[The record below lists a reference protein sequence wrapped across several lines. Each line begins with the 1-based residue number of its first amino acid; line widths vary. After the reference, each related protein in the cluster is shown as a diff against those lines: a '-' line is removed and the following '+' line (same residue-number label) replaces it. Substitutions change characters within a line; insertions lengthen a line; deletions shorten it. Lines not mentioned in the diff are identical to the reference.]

1 MVIKRILK
9 FITTTAL
16 IVSVVA
22 TPVFA
27 DDIQVIVDN
36 NPHTANVRVSLNV
49 EDISGDYKAIIESTL
64 SNIDWDISIDYAEN
78 NVATAE
84 EKTQVKK
91 GDDCIIKLQVKPLGT
106 GLPSSDVLV
115 NQMEKIYE
123 NKIPLDLSLSV
134 QLAKDGVPTSSER
147 PVEEVPA
154 PLSISIPAP
163 EYNQVSQKLQ
173 YCILREHKGVID
185 DITAGSSYNPDK
197 NTITFNTDK
206 FSQYDLMYSIEDKV
220 TYTIEFRDY
229 DGKILN
235 NKTVFYEDEPVTV
248 PANPIR
254 EGYEF
259 IGWNVIP
266 QAVATRNE
274 VYVAQY
280 KEKAL
285 NTYLVRFIDYDG
297 RIISSTE
304 YAENDSVDVPIY
316 PTRYGYTFTGWD
328 KPISYKAVA
337 DIDYIAQYVSDG
349 SVKNKYVITFRD
361 YDGRIISSTR
371 YEENENIVVPAPPT
385 RDGYTF
391 YCWSPFLNNK
401 AIDHKIYTAVY
412 TKDKSEDIVEDAE
425 DNHTYENTDKESDS
439 SSNNG
444 NANDPTAN
452 IYTITYHNVGMT
464 SSVQVK
470 HGSVIPQP
478 NVSFPNYEFIGWW
491 YQQGVAWLKW
501 DFNQPIT
508 QALELWAMY
517 QKVGTVS
524 DLIKP
529 VSVGN
534 NSVPKEDDRVVVSS
548 GTKEE
553 PKEKINPEEE
563 KSEKE
568 PIEVEIPTI
577 DSVNEAP
584 DPTTL
589 TDKDNDI
596 SRAEKDRIKR
606 EEAIRKQLESNGV
619 TVKKDENT
627 NINNNPTAEEKQLSD
642 ELTPPAD
649 ANTNIDTPTT
659 GVNPIIWTV
668 LAVLVV
674 LLILLSIFLFIK
686 KKKAKKA
693 DEEEQDKEFEDL
705 Y

>member
-16 IVSVVA
+16 IVSMVA

-27 DDIQVIVDN
+27 ADIQVIVDN
-36 NPHTANVRVSLNV
+36 IPHNVNVPVYLNV

-64 SNIDWDISIDYAEN
+64 SNIDWDISFDYAKN
-78 NVATAE
+78 NVANADE
-84 EKTQVKK
+84 NAQVKK

-123 NKIPLDLSLSV
+123 NKMPLDLSLSV
-134 QLAKDGVPTSSER
+134 QLAKDGVATSPER
-147 PVEEVPA
+147 MVEEVGT

-185 DITAGSSYNPDK
+185 KLTETLYDPDK
-197 NTITFNTDK
+197 NIITFKTNK
-206 FSQYDLMYSIEDKV
+206 FSQYDLMYSIEDKA

-229 DGKILN
+229 DGRILN

-248 PANPIR
+248 PVNPIR

-280 KEKAL
+280 KEK
-285 NTYLVRFIDYDG
+285 
-297 RIISSTE
+297 S
-304 YAENDSVDVPIY
+304 
-316 PTRYGYTFTGWD
+316 
-328 KPISYKAVA
+328 
-337 DIDYIAQYVSDG
+337 
-349 SVKNKYVITFRD
+349 
-361 YDGRIISSTR
+361 
-371 YEENENIVVPAPPT
+371 EE
-385 RDGYTF
+385 
-391 YCWSPFLNNK
+391 K
-401 AIDHKIYTAVY
+401 
-412 TKDKSEDIVEDAE
+412 VEDAE

-439 SSNNG
+439 SSNNV

-464 SSVQVK
+464 ASVQVK

-491 YQQGVAWLKW
+491 YQQGVAWLNW

-524 DLIKP
+524 DLVKP

-534 NSVPKEDDRVVVSS
+534 NSVPKEKV
-548 GTKEE
+548 K
-553 PKEKINPEEE
+553 PEEE

-589 TDKDNDI
+589 TEKDNDI

-606 EEAIRKQLESNGV
+606 EEAIRKRLE
-619 TVKKDENT
+619 KKNT
-627 NINNNPTAEEKQLSD
+627 NINNNPTAEEEQLSD

-659 GVNPIIWTV
+659 GVNPIIWTI

-674 LLILLSIFLFIK
+674 LLILLSLFLFIK